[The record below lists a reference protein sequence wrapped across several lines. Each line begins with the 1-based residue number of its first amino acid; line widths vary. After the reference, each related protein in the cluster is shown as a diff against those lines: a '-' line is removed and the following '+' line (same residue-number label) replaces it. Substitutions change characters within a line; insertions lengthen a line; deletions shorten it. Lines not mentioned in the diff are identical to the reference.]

1 VAKIDHRAGG
11 GLMNCASLILI
22 RIADDETKDGEA
34 GLEHEIA
41 GSSVQGTRLRK
52 RLERETVSE

>member
-1 VAKIDHRAGG
+1 
-11 GLMNCASLILI
+11 MNCASLILI

>member
-1 VAKIDHRAGG
+1 
-11 GLMNCASLILI
+11 MNCASLISI